1 MSDDLMRELVR
12 AKIEKAREAMSE
24 ATWCFDGEKYPAAV
38 NRLYY
43 AMYRACLALLVGEDR
58 IPVKHT
64 AVIGLVNKK
73 FVKEDLL
80 PKDVGRYLHR
90 IQTARVEGD
99 YKEIAFNR
107 EDVNSLI
114 CDGIEALSTIEKFLN
129 LTDE

>member
-1 MSDDLMRELVR
+1 MSNDLRKELVR
-12 AKIEKAREAMSE
+12 AKIEKAREAMGE

-43 AMYRACLALLVGEDR
+43 AMYRACLALLVGEER
-58 IPVKHT
+58 VPVKHT

-73 FVKEDLL
+73 YVKENLL

-99 YKEIAFNR
+99 YKEKVFSR
-107 EDVNSLI
+107 EDVKS
-114 CDGIEALSTIEKFLN
+114 
-129 LTDE
+129 

>member
-1 MSDDLMRELVR
+1 MSKDLTKELVR
-12 AKIEKAREAMSE
+12 AKIEKAREAMGE

-43 AMYRACLALLVGEDR
+43 AMYRACLALLVGEER
-58 IPVKHT
+58 VPVKHT

-73 FVKEDLL
+73 YVKENLL

-99 YKEIAFNR
+99 YKEKVFNR
-107 EDVNSLI
+107 EDVKSLI
-114 CDGIEALSTIEKFLN
+114 DDGKEALVTIEKYLN
-129 LTDE
+129 LHE

>member
-1 MSDDLMRELVR
+1 MSDDLKR
-12 AKIEKAREAMSE
+12 ALIRVKIEKAREAMGE
-24 ATWCFDGEKYPAAV
+24 AIWCFDGEKYPAAV

-43 AMYRACLALLVGEDR
+43 AMYRASLALLVGEDR

-99 YKEIAFNR
+99 YKEKVFFR
-107 EDVNSLI
+107 EDVKSLI
-114 CDGIEALSTIEKFLN
+114 DDGSEALVNIEKFLN
-129 LTDE
+129 LHE

>member
-1 MSDDLMRELVR
+1 MSKDLTKELVR
-12 AKIEKAREAMSE
+12 AKIEKAREAMGE

-43 AMYRACLALLVGEDR
+43 AMYRACLALLVGEER
-58 IPVKHT
+58 VPVKHT

-73 FVKEDLL
+73 YIKENLL

-99 YKEIAFNR
+99 YKEKVFNR
-107 EDVNSLI
+107 EDVKSLI
-114 CDGIEALSTIEKFLN
+114 DDGKEALVTIEKYLN
-129 LTDE
+129 LHE

>member
-1 MSDDLMRELVR
+1 MSDDLKRELICV
-12 AKIEKAREAMSE
+12 KIEKAREAMGE

-99 YKEIAFNR
+99 YKEKVFSR
-107 EDVNSLI
+107 EDVKCLI
-114 CDGIEALSTIEKFLN
+114 DDGREALLAIEKFLN
-129 LTDE
+129 LHE

>member
-1 MSDDLMRELVR
+1 MSKDLTKELVHV
-12 AKIEKAREAMSE
+12 KIEKAREAMGE

-43 AMYRACLALLVGEDR
+43 AMYRACLALLVEEER
-58 IPVKHT
+58 VPVKHT

-73 FVKEDLL
+73 YVKENLL

-99 YKEIAFNR
+99 YKEKVFNR
-107 EDVNSLI
+107 EDVKSLI
-114 CDGIEALSTIEKFLN
+114 DGGKEALVTIEKYLN
-129 LTDE
+129 LHE

>member
-1 MSDDLMRELVR
+1 MSDDLTKELVR
-12 AKIEKAREAMSE
+12 AKIEKAREAMGE

-43 AMYRACLALLVGEDR
+43 AMYRACLALLVGEER
-58 IPVKHT
+58 VPVKHT

-73 FVKEDLL
+73 FVKENLL

-99 YKEIAFNR
+99 YKEKVFNR
-107 EDVNSLI
+107 EDVKSLI
-114 CDGIEALSTIEKFLN
+114 EDGKEALVTIEEYLKH
-129 LTDE
+129 T

>member
-1 MSDDLMRELVR
+1 MSDDLKRELICV
-12 AKIEKAREAMSE
+12 KIEKAREAMGE

-99 YKEIAFNR
+99 YKEKVFCR
-107 EDVNSLI
+107 EDVKSLI
-114 CDGIEALSTIEKFLN
+114 DDGKEALVAIEKFLN
-129 LTDE
+129 LHE

>member
-1 MSDDLMRELVR
+1 MSDDLKR
-12 AKIEKAREAMSE
+12 ALIRVKIEKAREAMGE

-99 YKEIAFNR
+99 YKEKVFFR
-107 EDVNSLI
+107 EDVKSLI
-114 CDGIEALSTIEKFLN
+114 DDGSEALVNIEKFLN
-129 LTDE
+129 LHE

>member
-1 MSDDLMRELVR
+1 MSNDLTSVLIRVKM
-12 AKIEKAREAMSE
+12 EKAREAMGE

-43 AMYRACLALLVGEDR
+43 AIYRACLALLAGEDR

-73 FVKEDLL
+73 FIKEGLL
-80 PKDVGRYLHR
+80 SKDVGRYLHR

-99 YKEIAFNR
+99 YKEKVFNR
-107 EDVNSLI
+107 EEVKNLI
-114 CDGIEALSTIEKFLN
+114 EDGREALVAIEKFLN
-129 LTDE
+129 LHE

>member
-1 MSDDLMRELVR
+1 MSDDLTRELVR
-12 AKIEKAREAMSE
+12 VKIEKAREAMGE

-43 AMYRACLALLVGEDR
+43 AMYRACLALLVREER

-73 FVKEDLL
+73 FVKENLL

-99 YKEIAFNR
+99 YKEKVFNR
-107 EDVNSLI
+107 EDVKGLI
-114 CDGIEALSTIEKFLN
+114 YNGRETLVAIEKFLN
-129 LTDE
+129 LHE

>member
-1 MSDDLMRELVR
+1 MSKDLTKELVR
-12 AKIEKAREAMSE
+12 AKIEKAREAMGE

-43 AMYRACLALLVGEDR
+43 AMYRACLALLVGEER
-58 IPVKHT
+58 VPVKHT

-73 FVKEDLL
+73 YVKENLL

-99 YKEIAFNR
+99 YKEKVFSR
-107 EDVNSLI
+107 EDVKSLI
-114 CDGIEALSTIEKFLN
+114 DDGKEALVTIEKHLN
-129 LTDE
+129 LHL

>member
-1 MSDDLMRELVR
+1 MSDDLTR
-12 AKIEKAREAMSE
+12 ALIRVKIEKAREAMGE

-99 YKEIAFNR
+99 YKEKVFCR
-107 EDVNSLI
+107 EDVKSLI
-114 CDGIEALSTIEKFLN
+114 DDGSEALVNIEKFLN
-129 LTDE
+129 LHE